1 MSDAKL
7 IEVKDGSF
15 EWAKLQ
21 LQKGKA
27 VRRQSWPWRHY
38 LKLNKSTGVI
48 YDCYYNDI
56 ECIEADKYEPTS
68 EDVVA
73 NDWIVSTNENK
84 K

>member
-1 MSDAKL
+1 MSANNFNWV
-7 IEVKDGSF
+7 IS
-15 EWAKLQ
+15 Q
-21 LQKGKA
+21 LRKGRL
-27 VRRQSWPWRHY
+27 VERQSWPWRHY

-56 ECIEADKYEPTS
+56 ECIEADKYKPTS